1 MSFLWILFQENKFK
15 IILFFLFS
23 IFTSILGVLTLVFI
37 NEFLLKANLENSII
51 IVYFMLLLLVF
62 FASSS
67 FVEFSLSIFGQN
79 FIFKMQRR
87 IVKQILDTNIL
98 SILNT
103 TKAKILASLN
113 NDVRSISFGLLKLPE
128 FIQSSVLIICT
139 SAYIAYLSLE
149 IFFLCLV
156 WIICVFL
163 VDNFLMSKVYFYFK
177 NARENDD
184 ALQKNYQ
191 NILQGHKELTLN
203 PLRAKYYYEN
213 EFEKNALKKKKS
225 STMGNILHILSNNWS
240 NSAMLALVGVE
251 FYMALNYKFA
261 SLQSATTIALSIL
274 FLRAPLG
281 AMIGSFPT
289 LMMAKIALDKILNL
303 NLENYTHEFKIGQS
317 SKAWQKLYFKNVSF
331 AYNEKFALKPINLE
345 LKKGE
350 CVFLIGKNGSGKSTF
365 SMILAGLFTDF
376 KGDIFLDNEKITKKN
391 IYEYRSLIS
400 AIFSDFH
407 LFEHILEDDKFS
419 KEDLAYWLEILE
431 LNEKVEFIENTFN
444 TIKLSA
450 GQKKRLAM
458 LNALLEKR
466 DILILDEWAADQDPM
481 FRKFFYTKLLPL
493 LKQKGITIFAITH
506 DDVYFDMADRILL
519 AQNGQICELK
529 GDIKELAKN
538 AVEKF

>member
-1 MSFLWILFQENKFK
+1 MLFL
-15 IILFFLFS
+15 LFS
-23 IFTSILGVLTLVFI
+23 IFTSMLGVLVLVFI
-37 NEFLLKANLENSII
+37 NEFLLKANLENSNII
-51 IVYFMLLLLVF
+51 MYFVLLLLVF

-67 FVEFSLSIFGQN
+67 FVEISLSTFGQS

-87 IVKQILDTNIL
+87 VVKQILDTSVL

-113 NDVRSISFGLLKLPE
+113 NDVRSISFGLLRLPE
-128 FIQSSVLIICT
+128 FIQSSVLIICV

-149 IFFLCLV
+149 IFFLCLT
-156 WIICVFL
+156 WIVCIFI

-251 FYMALNYKFA
+251 FYMALSYEFA
-261 SLQSATTIALSIL
+261 SLQSATTIALSVL

-289 LMMAKIALDKILNL
+289 LMMAKIALDKISNL
-303 NLENYTHEFKIGQS
+303 NLENYTHEFKLNQN
-317 SKAWQKLYFKNVSF
+317 KKVWRKLCFKDVSF
-331 AYNEKFALKPINLE
+331 AYNEKFALKPVNFE

-350 CVFLIGKNGSGKSTF
+350 CIFLIGKNGSGKSTF

-376 KGDIFLDNEKITKKN
+376 KGDIFLDDEKITTKN
-391 IYEYRSLIS
+391 IYEYRNLIS

-407 LFEHILEDDKFS
+407 LFEYVLEDEKFS
-419 KEDLAYWLEILE
+419 KEDLVYWLEILE
-431 LNEKVEFIENTFN
+431 LNEKVELIGNTFS

-458 LNALLEKR
+458 LSVLLEKR

-519 AQNGQICELK
+519 AQNGQIQELK

>member
-240 NSAMLALVGVE
+240 NSAILALVGVE

-391 IYEYRSLIS
+391 IYEYRSLVS

-458 LNALLEKR
+458 LNVLLEKR

>member
-1 MSFLWILFQENKFK
+1 MGFLWILFQENKFK
-15 IILFFLFS
+15 IILFFIFS

-391 IYEYRSLIS
+391 IYEYRSLVS

-419 KEDLAYWLEILE
+419 KEDLVYWLEILE

>member
-23 IFTSILGVLTLVFI
+23 IFTSISGVLTLVFI

-391 IYEYRSLIS
+391 IYEYRSLVS

>member
-281 AMIGSFPT
+281 AMVGSFPT

>member
-261 SLQSATTIALSIL
+261 SMQSATTIALSIL

-391 IYEYRSLIS
+391 IYEYRSLVS

>member
-1 MSFLWILFQENKFK
+1 MGFLWILFQENKFK
-15 IILFFLFS
+15 IILFFIFS

-203 PLRAKYYYEN
+203 PLRAKCYYEN

-391 IYEYRSLIS
+391 IYEYRSLVS

-419 KEDLAYWLEILE
+419 KEDLVYWLEILE

-538 AVEKF
+538 AVKKF

>member
-15 IILFFLFS
+15 IILFFIFS

-391 IYEYRSLIS
+391 IYEYRSLVS

>member
-184 ALQKNYQ
+184 ALQTNYQ

-331 AYNEKFALKPINLE
+331 AYNEKFTLKPINLE

>member
-15 IILFFLFS
+15 IILFFIFS

-203 PLRAKYYYEN
+203 SLRAKFYYEN

-331 AYNEKFALKPINLE
+331 AYNEKFTLKPINLE

>member
-139 SAYIAYLSLE
+139 STYIAYLSLE

-303 NLENYTHEFKIGQS
+303 NLENYTHEFKICQS

-391 IYEYRSLIS
+391 IYEYRSLVS

>member
-1 MSFLWILFQENKFK
+1 MGFLWILFQENKIK
-15 IILFFLFS
+15 IILFFIFS

-203 PLRAKYYYEN
+203 PLRAKCYYEN

-391 IYEYRSLIS
+391 IYEYRSLVS

>member
-1 MSFLWILFQENKFK
+1 MGFLWILFQENKFK
-15 IILFFLFS
+15 IILFFIFS

-331 AYNEKFALKPINLE
+331 VYNEKFALEPINLE

-391 IYEYRSLIS
+391 IYEYRSLVS

-419 KEDLAYWLEILE
+419 KEDLVYWLEILE

>member
-203 PLRAKYYYEN
+203 SLRAKYYYEN

-391 IYEYRSLIS
+391 IYEYRSLVS

-419 KEDLAYWLEILE
+419 KEDLVYWLEILE

>member
-1 MSFLWILFQENKFK
+1 MGFLWILFQENKFK
-15 IILFFLFS
+15 IILFFIFS
-23 IFTSILGVLTLVFI
+23 IFTSISGVLTLVFI

-51 IVYFMLLLLVF
+51 IVYFMVLLLVF

-391 IYEYRSLIS
+391 IYEYRSLVS

-419 KEDLAYWLEILE
+419 KEDLVYWLEILE